1 MNIILL
7 GPPGVGKGTEAN
19 LLAARLSIDHI
30 STGDMLRQEVRENTD
45 LGKEAQ
51 AFMNRGKLV
60 PDEVIMAMVKKR
72 LFSVIANEVK
82 QSHNGFVLDGVPR
95 TLNQAEVLGEILTEL
110 NASLDFVIEFEAR
123 EEVLIERLSGR
134 RVCKKCHA
142 LYHTINMKPIRDGV
156 CDKCGGGLYQRDD
169 DKVATIKRRLIIY
182 QKETQGLKE
191 FYKKKGI
198 LLTINAEGNAEETFS
213 KIHDCLTLKK

>member
-19 LLAARLSIDHI
+19 LIAVRLSIDHI

-45 LGKEAQ
+45 LGKDAR

-60 PDEVIMAMVKKR
+60 PDEVIMAMVQKR
-72 LFSVIANEVK
+72 LVPNFS
-82 QSHNGFVLDGVPR
+82 HGFILDGVPR

-110 NASLDFVIEFEAR
+110 NAHLDFVIELEAG
-123 EEVLIERLSGR
+123 EDVLIERLSGR

-142 LYHTINMKPIRDGV
+142 LYHTINMKPIRDGA
-156 CDKCGGGLYQRDD
+156 CDRCGGELYQRDD
-169 DKVATIKRRLIIY
+169 DKVATIKRRLTIY
-182 QKETQGLKE
+182 QQETHGLKE

-198 LLTINAEGNAEETFS
+198 FLTINAEGNAEETFR
-213 KIHDCLTLKK
+213 KIHDCLALKK

>member
-1 MNIILL
+1 MNIVLL

-30 STGDMLRQEVRENTD
+30 STGDMLRQEVKENTD
-45 LGKEAQ
+45 LGKEARG
-51 AFMNRGKLV
+51 FMNRGKLV

-72 LFSVIANEVK
+72 LEEKMGTVPNFL
-82 QSHNGFVLDGVPR
+82 GFILDGVPR
-95 TLNQAEVLGEILTEL
+95 TLNQAEVLGEILKEL
-110 NASLDFVIEFEAR
+110 NVSLDFVIELDAR

-156 CDKCGGGLYQRDD
+156 CDKCGGELYQRDD
-169 DKVATIKRRLIIY
+169 DKVATIKRRLTIY
-182 QKETQGLKE
+182 QKETRGLKE

-198 LLTINAEGNAEETFS
+198 FLTINAEGNAEETFR

>member
-1 MNIILL
+1 M
-7 GPPGVGKGTEAN
+7 
-19 LLAARLSIDHI
+19 
-30 STGDMLRQEVRENTD
+30 
-45 LGKEAQ
+45 
-51 AFMNRGKLV
+51 
-60 PDEVIMAMVKKR
+60 
-72 LFSVIANEVK
+72 
-82 QSHNGFVLDGVPR
+82 
-95 TLNQAEVLGEILTEL
+95 LGEILKEL
-110 NASLDFVIEFEAR
+110 NVSLDFVIELDAR

-156 CDKCGGGLYQRDD
+156 CDKCGGELYQRDD
-169 DKVATIKRRLIIY
+169 DKVATIKRRLTIY

-198 LLTINAEGNAEETFS
+198 LLTINAEGNAEETFR